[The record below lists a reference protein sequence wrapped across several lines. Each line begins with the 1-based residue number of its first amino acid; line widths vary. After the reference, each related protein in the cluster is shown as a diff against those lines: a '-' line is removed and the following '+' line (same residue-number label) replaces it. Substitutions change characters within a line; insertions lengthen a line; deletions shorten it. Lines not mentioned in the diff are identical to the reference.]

1 MIRSEVLALYHPIR
15 AGIRRV
21 LHEATKACG
30 RADLNR
36 TIKQVAPWA
45 GAEELE
51 NGDTAEMLADVALF
65 EPNQRGRRAFD
76 RFLAE
81 QGERLSPVDRA
92 LAERMAGAW
101 FSIFRVAGRHEAA
114 GLWLEDMLERN
125 RRLWLVDEALEASA
139 PEGTIAGMRLFDAG
153 PFHAGFGI
161 IVTPDEETLDFCLG
175 AKERGAPLPFRH
187 SLAAT
192 LYGDQLRADAPS
204 GPIDPALLQTLFEV
218 LTSEPTMPAK
228 VEPKERGRRSIKS
241 PRKTLAPWKRR

>member
-1 MIRSEVLALYHPIR
+1 MTRAEVLAGYRPIR

-21 LHEATKACG
+21 LREATKACG
-30 RADLNR
+30 QADLNR
-36 TIKQVAPWA
+36 AVKQVAPWA
-45 GAEELE
+45 ETAEIE
-51 NGDTAEMLADVALF
+51 DDATAEMLVDVALF

-81 QGERLSPVDRA
+81 TGEPLAAVDRA

-114 GLWLEDMLERN
+114 GLWLEDMLAGN
-125 RRLWLVDEALEASA
+125 RRLWLMDEALEASA

-161 IVTPDEETLDFCLG
+161 IVEPDDETLGFCLG
-175 AKERGAPLPFRH
+175 AQERGAPLPFRH

-192 LYGDQLRADAPS
+192 LYGDQLRAGAPP
-204 GPIDPALLQTLFEV
+204 GPADLALLQTLAEI
-218 LTSEPTMPAK
+218 LTSQPSMPAK
-228 VEPKERGRRSIKS
+228 AGPKRRGRQS
-241 PRKTLAPWKRR
+241 PKPRRASKPGGR

>member
-1 MIRSEVLALYHPIR
+1 MTRTEVLAEYRPIR

-21 LHEATKACG
+21 LREATKACG

-36 TIKQVAPWA
+36 AVKQVAPWA
-45 GAEELE
+45 ETAEIE
-51 NGDTAEMLADVALF
+51 DDATAEMLVDVALF

-76 RFLAE
+76 RFLADR
-81 QGERLSPVDRA
+81 GERLDAADRA

-114 GLWLEDMLERN
+114 GLWLEDMLAGD

-139 PEGTIAGMRLFDAG
+139 PEGAVLGMRLFEAG

-161 IVTPDEETLDFCLG
+161 IVAPDEETLDFCLG
-175 AKERGAPLPFRH
+175 AKARGAPLPFRH

-192 LYGDQLRADAPS
+192 LYGDQLRAEAPP
-204 GPIDPALLQTLFEV
+204 GPADLALLQTLAEI
-218 LTSEPTMPAK
+218 LTAGPGMAAK
-228 VEPKERGRRSIKS
+228 AGPKQPVRRSPKPRRPS
-241 PRKTLAPWKRR
+241 QPRKR